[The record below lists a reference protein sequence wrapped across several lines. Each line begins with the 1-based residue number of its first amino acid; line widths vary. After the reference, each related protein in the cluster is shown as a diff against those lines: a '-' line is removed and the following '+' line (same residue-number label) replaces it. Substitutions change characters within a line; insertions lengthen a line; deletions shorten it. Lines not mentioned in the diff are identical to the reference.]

1 VQSAFACAGGLV
13 LQSAMP
19 DDTVAQGARRQLKSR
34 DSAWAAALAKAA
46 RNAGLTPNAISIL
59 SIVFAVLGAVCLMTA
74 SEACCKT
81 AASLLWLG
89 AAACIQLRLVCNLI
103 DGMVAIEG
111 GMKSPVGGLYN
122 EVPDRI
128 ADPLLLMAAGY
139 CNEWVVKLWGIPLG
153 WVAAVLSVMTAYI
166 RVLGGTLTGTQ
177 SFIGPMAKQHRMAV
191 LTFAC
196 LGSIGEV
203 WLRSDGKPA
212 QEVMRAALAVI
223 AAGCIATCW
232 RRLTLIARDL
242 GGKAQN

>member
-1 VQSAFACAGGLV
+1 
-13 LQSAMP
+13 MKTREKP
-19 DDTVAQGARRQLKSR
+19 WAQ
-34 DSAWAAALAKAA
+34 ALAK
-46 RNAGLTPNAISIL
+46 RVAGAGITPNAVSVL

-89 AAACIQLRLVCNLI
+89 AAVCIQLRLLCNMI

-139 CNEWVVKLWGIPLG
+139 CSEWVVKLWGIPLG
-153 WVAAVLSVMTAYI
+153 WVAAVFSVITAYI
-166 RVLGGTLTGTQ
+166 RVLGGTLTGAQ

-196 LGSIGEV
+196 LGSIAEV
-203 WLRSDGKPA
+203 WLRRDGKPA
-212 QEVMRAALAVI
+212 QEVMRAALIVI
-223 AAGCIATCW
+223 VAGCVVTCW
-232 RRLTLIARDL
+232 RRLRLIAQDLRDQP
-242 GGKAQN
+242 QN

>member
-1 VQSAFACAGGLV
+1 
-13 LQSAMP
+13 MP
-19 DDTVAQGARRQLKSR
+19 EDATTEGARRQLKSR
-34 DSAWAAALAKAA
+34 DSAWAAALARWVK
-46 RNAGLTPNAISIL
+46 NAGITPNAISVL
-59 SIVFAVLGAVCLMTA
+59 SIVFALIGAVCMMTA
-74 SEACCKT
+74 SAACCKL
-81 AASLLWLG
+81 AATLLWLG
-89 AAACIQLRLVCNLI
+89 AAASIQLRLVCNLI

-177 SFIGPMAKQHRMAV
+177 SFIGPMAKQHRMAI

-196 LGSIGEV
+196 VGSIVEV
-203 WLRSDGKPA
+203 WLCHDDKPA
-212 QEVMRAALAVI
+212 QEVMRAALI
-223 AAGCIATCW
+223 AIVLGCFVTCA
-232 RRLTLIARDL
+232 RRLLLIAREL
-242 GGKAQN
+242 KAKT